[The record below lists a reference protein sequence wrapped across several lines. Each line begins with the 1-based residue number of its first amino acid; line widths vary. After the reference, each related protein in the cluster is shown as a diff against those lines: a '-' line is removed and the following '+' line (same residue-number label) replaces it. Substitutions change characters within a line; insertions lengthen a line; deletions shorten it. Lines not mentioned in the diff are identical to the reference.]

1 MKEMK
6 KYLILLAACVLAF
19 CQGCG
24 TKSASQPAPK
34 GETEINILSVNDI
47 HAEIDMFPKFAAMVD
62 SLREVYPDLLVFS
75 AGDNRTGNPVNDQF
89 DPVNYPVITLMNES
103 GFDLSAVGNHEWDGN
118 IVNFQKDIERARFP
132 FICANVYIP
141 DTVKLDVKPY
151 VILEHKGIKLAVL
164 GLIEVR
170 SGGIPGAHP
179 NNLKKVSFRKAP
191 EVLPEY
197 RYLKDES
204 DAFILL
210 SHCGVEEDVE
220 LALAYP
226 WMDVILG
233 GHSHALM
240 DPPLDTNGVLITQS
254 GAKLKF
260 ATLTT
265 LKFKDGKLT
274 DRYASVLNVSKFSH
288 EKPEVRAMVDGF
300 NDAPALN
307 EALAIISKTL
317 DNKEEIGS
325 LMTDALREVSGADFA
340 FQNTGGIRESRF
352 EAGPIT
358 VKDVYCI
365 DPFNNEVVVFEMTGA
380 QVKQF
385 ILASYRKNGRHPSP
399 VSGMTYK
406 IGEDEKSVW
415 VEAPDF
421 STSKHYKVAINSFM
435 ASTIDMEALDE
446 GQSTFKTSE
455 EMIIEFLKNHKEV
468 DYQGVSR
475 TN

>member
-1 MKEMK
+1 
-6 KYLILLAACVLAF
+6 
-19 CQGCG
+19 
-24 TKSASQPAPK
+24 
-34 GETEINILSVNDI
+34 
-47 HAEIDMFPKFAAMVD
+47 
-62 SLREVYPDLLVFS
+62 
-75 AGDNRTGNPVNDQF
+75 
-89 DPVNYPVITLMNES
+89 
-103 GFDLSAVGNHEWDGN
+103 
-118 IVNFQKDIERARFP
+118 
-132 FICANVYIP
+132 
-141 DTVKLDVKPY
+141 
-151 VILEHKGIKLAVL
+151 
-164 GLIEVR
+164 
-170 SGGIPGAHP
+170 
-179 NNLKKVSFRKAP
+179 
-191 EVLPEY
+191 
-197 RYLKDES
+197 
-204 DAFILL
+204 
-210 SHCGVEEDVE
+210 
-220 LALAYP
+220 
-226 WMDVILG
+226 MDVILG